1 MNPHENNP
9 ENPHFFGLDR
19 FLPFFGIV
27 EDRNDPLYLGRCKV
41 RIFGVHPDDK
51 ELVSTEQ
58 LPWAFPVMPILG
70 NSALGGAGH
79 SAVGPVVGTNVV
91 GFFADGYDRQQPFFF
106 GVIAGAGGHFNYG
119 TEQGTP
125 ATGSDGNSAYG
136 PQGDGQVSAPPGNL
150 DPKKPVYQKGADIA
164 SRMMQ
169 RFPGISA
176 AQACAA
182 VGNLIY
188 ESGGALGIVREG
200 GKKTPPPQSGHGVGN
215 GWGLAQWT
223 NNRPNAG
230 RYTNF
235 CNWAAKNC
243 RQITDYNANVDFF
256 LYELQTDFKNIIAKF
271 RKGGEHKAPWHPKGP
286 HNVNTIEGATR
297 YFIGDYERPAEKY
310 AYSSADTRIKHAKTT
325 LAALNKAGAPVR
337 STGKPTAN
345 TPSK

>member
-1 MNPHENNP
+1 
-9 ENPHFFGLDR
+9 
-19 FLPFFGIV
+19 
-27 EDRNDPLYLGRCKV
+27 
-41 RIFGVHPDDK
+41 
-51 ELVSTEQ
+51 
-58 LPWAFPVMPILG
+58 
-70 NSALGGAGH
+70 
-79 SAVGPVVGTNVV
+79 
-91 GFFADGYDRQQPFFF
+91 
-106 GVIAGAGGHFNYG
+106 
-119 TEQGTP
+119 
-125 ATGSDGNSAYG
+125 
-136 PQGDGQVSAPPGNL
+136 
-150 DPKKPVYQKGADIA
+150 
-164 SRMMQ
+164 MMQ

-188 ESGGALGIVREG
+188 ESGGALNIVREG
-200 GKKTPPPQSGHGVGN
+200 GSKKPPPQSGSGIGN

-235 CNWAAKNC
+235 VNWAAKNG

-256 LYELQTDFKNIIAKF
+256 LYELQTDFKNIITKF
-271 RKGGEHKAPWHPKGP
+271 KKGGEYRAPWHPKGP
-286 HNVNTIEGATR
+286 HNVDTIEGATR

-345 TPSK
+345 TPNK